1 MRTPR
6 MLAPAVIATL
16 GLVLVGA
23 TNAPSDDWRQSGF
36 DAQHT
41 RFNPF
46 ETTLTRSNVGHLTP
60 AFAAPVQTG
69 PDPVVVGGT
78 AYLSSS
84 GAGDVQAL
92 DAGTGSVRWTA
103 NACNQGQQTSAP
115 AFAMGA
121 IWVGLNDPSIV
132 GLASS
137 SGATRTCVSPG
148 DLFPTPPSAAN
159 GAVYAGGGSGE
170 VVAVDASSGRVRWG
184 VWPPSPL
191 LAPLMN
197 APAVSTDG
205 TRLFVGSSNGYVY
218 KLAAGAQGT
227 YAGLAAFNASTGS
240 RVWSSNEFVQD
251 PPTVANDVVYVDAEF
266 TLDMFNSSTGALL
279 GRVTTLPA
287 GYAYQGSAIPAGG
300 RVYLWSDRYLDGT
313 GGRLE
318 ALRP

>member
-1 MRTPR
+1 
-6 MLAPAVIATL
+6 
-16 GLVLVGA
+16 
-23 TNAPSDDWRQSGF
+23 
-36 DAQHT
+36 
-41 RFNPF
+41 
-46 ETTLTRSNVGHLTP
+46 
-60 AFAAPVQTG
+60 
-69 PDPVVVGGT
+69 VVGGT

-132 GLASS
+132 GLAS
-137 SGATRTCVSPG
+137 GTGVTRACVSPG
-148 DLFPTPPSAAN
+148 DLFPTPPTAAN

-170 VVAVDASSGRVRWG
+170 VVAVDASSGRVRWA

-218 KLAAGAQGT
+218 KLAAATGAVIWAHYVDSCGESAVTVSGSNLYVSGCNLYALSAATGAVLWQTTHFGPAISAPAVANGLVIAGAQGT
-227 YAGLAAFNASTGS
+227 YAGLAAFNATTGS

-251 PPTVANDVVYVDAEF
+251 PPTVANGVVYVDAEF
-266 TLDMFNSSTGALL
+266 SLDMFNSSTGALL